1 MRAAIRVLVADR
13 AALIGEVLA
22 VRLAAE
28 PDIEVVATVSV
39 DDAVAVANWGRLDV
53 AVVDLAPPD
62 AAGIDLCAALRAS
75 APSCRILV
83 LAATPATGHLRR
95 AIAAGA
101 AGFLGKDTTTT
112 RLVDGVRTLAKGG
125 VAIDP
130 TVAAAALREPAHGL
144 LTPRELDVL
153 RLVARDL
160 STAAIAAA
168 LCLSVGTVRNYLGSA
183 MAKTSTSTRNAA
195 ERVARE
201 RGLL

>member
-1 MRAAIRVLVADR
+1 MRTAIQVLVADR

-28 PDIEVVATVSV
+28 SDIEVVATMSV
-39 DDAVAVANWGRLDV
+39 DDAVVAANWGRLDV
-53 AVVDLAPPD
+53 AVIDLAPPD
-62 AAGIDLCAALRAS
+62 AAGIDMCAALRAS
-75 APSCRILV
+75 VPSCRILV
-83 LAATPATGHLRR
+83 LAAAPATGHLRR

-101 AGFLGKDTTTT
+101 SGFLSRDTTIT
-112 RLVDGVRTLAKGG
+112 RLIEGVRTLAAGG

-130 TVAAAALREPAHGL
+130 TVAAAALREPTHGL
-144 LTPRELDVL
+144 LTPREVDVL

-160 STAAIAAA
+160 STAAIAAE
-168 LCLSVGTVRNYLGSA
+168 LCLSAGTVRNYLGSV
-183 MAKTSTSTRNAA
+183 MAKTGTSTRNAA